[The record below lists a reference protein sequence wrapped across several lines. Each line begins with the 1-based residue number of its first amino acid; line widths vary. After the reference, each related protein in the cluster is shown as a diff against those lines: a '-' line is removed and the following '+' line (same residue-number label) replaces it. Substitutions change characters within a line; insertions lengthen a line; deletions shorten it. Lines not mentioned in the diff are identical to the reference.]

1 MTAVLQD
8 ASAWLTMHGRYLC
21 HGPMSAA
28 AKRHKC
34 APHPH
39 ARVYTPRPRG
49 FTGISRRS
57 LIRGPRAVQKGEWV
71 TLDLPFE
78 DFQPVFRAKVQRDA
92 PMLAPMDP
100 SAISS
105 AQFMLSKFE
114 YDGVLNPSFSPG
126 LFELPIAELSAYLPH
141 ACPPRFV
148 HISSA
153 GVTRPNRPG
162 TTPLPDL
169 IEQI

>member
-1 MTAVLQD
+1 MT
-8 ASAWLTMHGRYLC
+8 H
-21 HGPMSAA
+21 
-28 AKRHKC
+28 
-34 APHPH
+34 
-39 ARVYTPRPRG
+39 RG
-49 FTGISRRS
+49 T
-57 LIRGPRAVQKGEWV
+57 RAVQKGEWV

-92 PMLAPMDP
+92 PQLDP
-100 SAISS
+100 SKISS

-162 TTPLPDL
+162 APLLPLDPPRLTPSLTPASCKDAL
-169 IEQI
+169 LLVCPLVPCP